1 MYDTKLC
8 FGAATGCL
16 PSITES
22 ITRMLKRRGFK
33 GVCVYLDDFIIV
45 ADTYEE
51 CKYAFDCLVDL
62 LGSLGFTINLMCT
75 IKHSN
80 FHVCLNHAVREVL
93 LYLSRACKISMVR
106 LFSFVAHRCP
116 KSLYLQM
123 RVLLVVLL
131 ITTPI
136 GLCRSPFILL

>member
-8 FGAATGCL
+8 FGAAKA

-22 ITRMLKRRGFK
+22 ITRILKRRGFK

-80 FHVCLNHAVREVL
+80 FHVCLNHAVREDL
-93 LYLSRACKISMVR
+93 LYLSRACQISMVR
-106 LFSFVAHRCP
+106 LFSFVSHRCP

-136 GLCRSPFILL
+136 GLCCSPFILL